1 MSTTARGLVLRHAV
15 TGIGDDDECFTLP
28 ALRGFSVVRT
38 PGDQAVVCVIGGAVD
53 DVTGEQQTV
62 MTFSLLKRAAHI
74 LALAIQN
81 PPVIAIADL
90 NIVPIAGVPALVT
103 DDGPLRLPW
112 EDFQRVQIQAEPIL
126 PGFASTKSRSIK
138 LLKAI
143 RLPDAGILP
152 RREAGAAN
160 VNAMRIFLDAD
171 EAEDLSLVLKTT

>member
-1 MSTTARGLVLRHAV
+1 MGMTARGLVLRHAV

-62 MTFSLLKRAAHI
+62 MTFSLLKRDARI
-74 LALAIQN
+74 LALAIQR

-90 NIVPIAGVPALVT
+90 NIVPIAGVPALVA
-103 DDGPLRLPW
+103 DDGPLLLPW
-112 EDFQRVQIQAEPIL
+112 EEFQRAQIQAEPTP
-126 PGFASTKSRSIK
+126 PGFTSTKSRSIK
-138 LLKAI
+138 LLKAN

-152 RREAGAAN
+152 RRQTGAPRVN
-160 VNAMRIFLDAD
+160 VMRIFLDAD
-171 EAEDLSLVLKTT
+171 EADDLAIVLGA

>member
-1 MSTTARGLVLRHAV
+1 
-15 TGIGDDDECFTLP
+15 
-28 ALRGFSVVRT
+28 
-38 PGDQAVVCVIGGAVD
+38 VIGGAVD

-62 MTFSLLKRAAHI
+62 MTFSLLRHAAGI

-81 PPVIAIADL
+81 PPIIAAADL
-90 NIVPIAGVPALVT
+90 RIVPMAGVPGLAT

-160 VNAMRIFLDAD
+160 VNVMRIFLDAD